1 MDIYCTLHSKRWSQ
15 IVSGDGNRSTKLMM
29 QSFLSHA
36 LLGPGGGA
44 NTRLLE
50 DIVPGQTVLDITLY
64 IYIYTNDWVRD
75 SVSKSVRE

>member
-1 MDIYCTLHSKRWSQ
+1 MDIYCTLHSKRWSY

-36 LLGPGGGA
+36 LLGPSGGA

-50 DIVPGQTVLDITLY
+50 DIVPGQTVLHI
-64 IYIYTNDWVRD
+64 I
-75 SVSKSVRE
+75 